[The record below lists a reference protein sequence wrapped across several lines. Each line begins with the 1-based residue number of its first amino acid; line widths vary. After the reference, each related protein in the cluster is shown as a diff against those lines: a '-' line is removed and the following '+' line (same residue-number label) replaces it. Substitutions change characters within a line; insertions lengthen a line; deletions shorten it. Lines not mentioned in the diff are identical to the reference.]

1 MGGETSSDRGR
12 VILDTH
18 AATSQKRL
26 GRLLCSHT
34 ERGMR
39 EKRCSFREAL
49 MAQLLD
55 LRALRCFQV
64 LQRVAGLSQVTM
76 RDSKKIKQFVAT

>member
-34 ERGMR
+34 KRGMR

-49 MAQLLD
+49 MAQLLW
-55 LRALRCFQV
+55 ALKCFQV
-64 LQRVAGLSQVTM
+64 LERVAGLSQVTM
-76 RDSKKIKQFVAT
+76 RDSKKIKQFVAA